1 VKIAILSRDG
11 TLYSCKRL
19 REAALR
25 RGHAVE
31 IIDPLSCYMNINPAA
46 PSVHYKGRQLPHYD
60 AVIPR
65 IGSAITFYGTAVLR
79 QFEML
84 GSYPLNES
92 VAITRA
98 RDKLRSLQLL
108 ARQGIDLPV
117 TGFAHSPDDTSDLI
131 DMVGGAPLV
140 VKLVEGTQ
148 GIGVVLAETRQAAE
162 SVIDAFRGLNAHILV
177 QEYIKEAKGADI
189 RCLVVGNEVV
199 AAIERQA
206 KPGDF
211 RSNLHRGGQANQV
224 TISEREREI
233 ALQAAATLGLDVAGV
248 DILRAS
254 RGPLVMEVNAS
265 PGLEGIEKTS
275 GVDIATL
282 MIKWIELQAQPGF
295 CLKTGG

>member
-1 VKIAILSRDG
+1 MKIAILSRDG

-19 REAALR
+19 REAAKR
-25 RGHAVE
+25 RGHIVE
-31 IIDPLSCYMNINPAA
+31 VLDPLSCYMNINPAES
-46 PSVHYKGRQLPHYD
+46 SVHYKGQQLPHYD

-65 IGSAITFYGTAVLR
+65 IGSAITYYGLAALR

-108 ARQGIDLPV
+108 ARQGIDLPI
-117 TGFAHSPDDTSDLI
+117 TGIAHSPDDTSDLI
-131 DMVGGAPLV
+131 NMVGGAPLV

-162 SVIDAFRGLNAHILV
+162 SVVDAFRGLNAHILV
-177 QEYIKEAKGADI
+177 QEYIQEAKGCDI

-199 AAIERQA
+199 AAIERRA
-206 KPGDF
+206 KEGDF
-211 RSNLHRGGQANQV
+211 RSNLHRGGVATV
-224 TISEREREI
+224 ADITPAEREI
-233 ALQAAATLGLDVAGV
+233 ALKAAQTLGLDVAGV
-248 DILRAS
+248 DILRAN

-265 PGLEGIEKTS
+265 PGLEGVETTTGI
-275 GVDIATL
+275 DIAGK
-282 MIKWIELQAQPGF
+282 MIEWIERQAHPGF
-295 CLKTGG
+295 CLKIGG

>member
-1 VKIAILSRDG
+1 MKIAILSRDG

-19 REAALR
+19 REAAAR
-25 RGHAVE
+25 CGHIVE
-31 IIDPLSCYMNINPAA
+31 VLDPLSCYMNINPSA
-46 PSVHYKGRQLPHYD
+46 SSIHCKGRQLPHYD

-65 IGSAITFYGTAVLR
+65 IGSAITYYGMAALR

-117 TGFAHSPDDTSDLI
+117 TGIAHSPDDTSDLI

-177 QEYIKEAKGADI
+177 QEYIKEAKGRDI

-199 AAIERQA
+199 AAIERRA
-206 KPGDF
+206 KDGDF
-211 RSNLHRGGQANQV
+211 RSNLHRGGVATV
-224 TISEREREI
+224 ADITPAEREI
-233 ALQAAATLGLDVAGV
+233 AIKASQTLGLDVAGV
-248 DILRAS
+248 DILRS
-254 RGPLVMEVNAS
+254 NRGPLVMEVNAS
-265 PGLEGIEKTS
+265 PGLEGVETTTGI
-275 GVDIATL
+275 DIAGK
-282 MIKWIELQAQPGF
+282 MIQWIERQAHPGF
-295 CLKTGG
+295 CLKIGG